1 MKARVP
7 FVFCLFMLAQLA
19 TRSPAA
25 SGSEITCGQ
34 TITESTILESDLTCP
49 AGTLYALIIG
59 ASNITLDLGGH
70 TLWGT
75 SPAIGIFAYGV
86 GGITIRNGTLEGHN
100 DAVFLADAYDVTV
113 EHLRV
118 RQLTDPDPSNYI
130 FGIHIDHS
138 QNVTVRDSL
147 FEYLPEFHREAV
159 EVFDS
164 DVIVSDIEVRGG
176 GAGVNFSYA
185 GSCDPLNR
193 PANGIVRNSKFTIGR
208 GIGVLLACSS
218 STYISGNVI
227 SPGEWNGIVVD
238 GPFPGAVT
246 GAVIVDNVIDGQ
258 YQGVQL
264 GGTSTVTITHNI
276 IHSSYQ
282 GIALGPSLGCTTP
295 ETGWQCFYPTGITI
309 SDNQVFGNTVDLY
322 QDSNSQGN
330 LWERNTC
337 EVKVGDEIPACLPPS
352 AVLTTNYTSGKPGS
366 FFTLEGFKFAANDIA
381 TITINGV
388 ALGTIPTD
396 STGELLFLLDTEHA
410 SAGFYTVTASAAGAN
425 SSVRFTLA
433 SRNLTHEQADEG
445 TVFVVPSNIGSG
457 IVYLPLI
464 SR

>member
-1 MKARVP
+1 MKVGVP
-7 FVFCLFMLAQLA
+7 FVLCLLVFAQFT
-19 TRSPAA
+19 TRHPEGSQ
-25 SGSEITCGQ
+25 SEIICGQ
-34 TITESTILESDLTCP
+34 TITENTILEADLPCP
-49 AGTLYALIIG
+49 VGTPYALIIG

-75 SPAIGIFAYGV
+75 SPAIGIYADGV
-86 GGITIRNGTLEGHN
+86 GDITIRNGTLEGHHT
-100 DAVFLADAYDVTV
+100 AVFLHNTYNVMV
-113 EHLRV
+113 EHLHV
-118 RQLTDPDPSNYI
+118 RQLSDPDPNNFI

-138 QNVTVRDSL
+138 QNITVRDSL

-159 EVFDS
+159 EVFES

-227 SPGEWNGIVVD
+227 SPGEWNGIVAD

-246 GAVIVDNVIDGQ
+246 GAVFVDNVIDGQ

-264 GGTSTVTITHNI
+264 GGTSNVTVTHNI

-295 ETGWQCFYPTGITI
+295 ETGWDCFYPTGITI
-309 SDNQVFGNTVDLY
+309 SDNQVFGNTLDLY
-322 QDSNSQGN
+322 HSPQSQDNTWEGN
-330 LWERNTC
+330 AC
-337 EVKVGDEIPACLPPS
+337 ETKEGDEILACLPPT
-352 AVLTTNYTSGKPGS
+352 AVLTTNYPSGKPGS
-366 FFTLEGFKFAANDIA
+366 FFTVEGFNFAASEIV
-381 TITINGV
+381 TITINSV
-388 ALGTIPTD
+388 TLGTVSTD
-396 STGELLFLLDTEHA
+396 DTGKLLFMLDTEYA
-410 SAGFYTVTASAAGAN
+410 SEGFYIVAASSAGAG
-425 SSVRFTLA
+425 SSLRISL
-433 SRNLTHEQADEG
+433 SIRNLNHEQEDEG
-445 TVFVVPSNIGSG
+445 TVFVVPGNIGSG
-457 IVYLPLI
+457 IIYLPLVF
-464 SR
+464 R